1 MQEQQ
6 TYQPNVEIATRLF
19 MSVLD
24 ESGSVLKL
32 HFTLSTGAVVL
43 FVNVLAASHAGRLV
57 LVPLVLSIYAF
68 GIAALLYLGLLWSLV
83 SFRKILTDAVLKGIT
98 AQAVKQQLDKWD
110 TETEE
115 KAKWAKRMFAA
126 GMVLAGIFVIA
137 IFVVRP

>member
-98 AQAVKQQLDKWD
+98 AQAVKQQLDNGTPKLR
-110 TETEE
+110 
-115 KAKWAKRMFAA
+115 KRRSGRKGCSRLEWFSPEFSSS
-126 GMVLAGIFVIA
+126 LFL
-137 IFVVRP
+137 